1 MRAFSL
7 SVVVMC
13 VVQFLAMRGVAAQ
26 LTFRN
31 TAPNVAYVGSKACAA
46 CHPEAYK
53 KFLSTAMGRSM
64 ATAVPQ
70 SPGPPVLIHTD
81 ALNRYFK
88 VSSDA
93 SGIYQTEYEQA
104 GDVRIFENTHK
115 LSYVIG
121 AGENGKSFVVERG
134 KYLFQAPLSYYSKQS
149 KWDLSPGF
157 ANVDQGFNRPI
168 FDACITCH
176 AGRPQAVPNRDG
188 LYRNPAFLEL
198 AIGCENCHGPGQ
210 LHVAEKSH
218 GIRVEPD
225 TSIVNPARLPA
236 RLAEDICMKCHQGG
250 DTRALLPGK
259 DYSDF
264 RPGLPLLKT
273 VAIVSLPLGRDQAD
287 LLEHHVSMKVSKCYR
302 ASSGKLSCLTCHD
315 PHQEPDAAHAPSY
328 FREKCLTCHTPA
340 NCRLRLE
347 TRLAQQPPDNCIGCH
362 MPKRALNQ
370 ISHSALTNHRIPAR
384 PDEQVPLDVPESR
397 SSDLP
402 GLLLLNNFSD
412 AQPLPEVT
420 KLSIYGELMN
430 RDSHLE
436 QAYFTL
442 LDHLTETS
450 PGDPLV
456 LAARGRK
463 ALLEKN
469 PQAAEY
475 LKSAVQK
482 GATSQPTLIDLSEAL
497 AGTGQ
502 LSDAISTLE
511 QAANLYPYS
520 PEVSKHLLLRLIQA
534 KQYDRAR
541 QVLEHYVEQFPED
554 DFMRSKLAQVRP
566 SSAKP

>member
-1 MRAFSL
+1 
-7 SVVVMC
+7 MC
-13 VVQFLAMRGVAAQ
+13 VLQLFSRRAVAAQ

-31 TAPNVAYVGSKACAA
+31 TAPNVAYVGSKACAG
-46 CHPEAYK
+46 CHSDVYK
-53 KFLSTAMGRSM
+53 KFTSTAMGRSM
-64 ATAVPQ
+64 ATPTPISSA
-70 SPGPPVLIHTD
+70 LIHSD

-93 SGIYQTEYEQA
+93 SGVYETEYEQQ
-104 GDVRIFENTHK
+104 GDVKIFENTHK

-121 AGENGKSFVVERG
+121 AGENGKSFAVERG
-134 KYLFQAPLSYYSKQS
+134 SYLFQAPLSYYSKEG
-149 KWDLSPGF
+149 KWGLSPGF
-157 ANVDQGFNRPI
+157 ENVDQGFNRPI

-188 LYRNPAFLEL
+188 LYRSPPFLEL

-210 LHVAEKSH
+210 LHVAEKSR
-218 GIRVEPD
+218 GIRVKPD
-225 TSIVNPARLPA
+225 TSIVNPARLPP
-236 RLAEDICMKCHQGG
+236 RLAEDMCMKCHQGG

-264 RPGLPLLKT
+264 RPSLPLLKT
-273 VAIVSLPLGRDQAD
+273 VAIGALPLGEEQAD
-287 LLEHHVSMKVSKCYR
+287 LLEHHVSMKLSKCYR

-315 PHQEPDAAHAPSY
+315 PHEEPGVARAPAY
-328 FREKCLTCHTPA
+328 FREKCLTCHTSA
-340 NCRLRLE
+340 NCRFSLQ
-347 TRLAQQPPDNCIGCH
+347 TRLAQQPPDNCIACH

-384 PDEQVPLDVPESR
+384 PDERMPLDLPESR

-402 GLLLLNNFSD
+402 DLLLLNNSPD
-412 AQPLPEVT
+412 AQPLPDIT

-430 RDSHLE
+430 RDSHL
-436 QAYFTL
+436 QQPYLAL
-442 LDHLTETS
+442 LDHLSKTS
-450 PGDPLV
+450 PSDPLV

-469 PQAAEY
+469 PQAVEY
-475 LKSAVQK
+475 LQSAVQK
-482 GATSQPTLIDLSEAL
+482 GATSQATMIDLSEAL
-497 AGTGQ
+497 AESGQ
-502 LSDAISTLE
+502 TSDAISTLE

-520 PEVSKHLLLRLIQA
+520 PEISKHLLLRLIQA
-534 KQYDRAR
+534 KQYDRAK

-554 DFMRSKLAQVRP
+554 DFMRSKLAQVKP
-566 SSAKP
+566 NNAKP